1 MCVFVCVG
9 SNSKGQHRGI
19 EVNETSLVPRLLP
32 DFILQLWRKIGKM
45 PGTITTSQT
54 ENGGLS
60 FAMMVYATNLKQK

>member
-1 MCVFVCVG
+1 MD
-9 SNSKGQHRGI
+9 
-19 EVNETSLVPRLLP
+19 VNETSLVPRLLP
-32 DFILQLWRKIGKM
+32 DFILQLWRKIGRM